1 MTMDKAGARLAGAG
15 RGAATLLLSVSF
27 LAAISPGWLSCL
39 ERPTPIGAS
48 SVRGGAPT
56 RRLLHPP
63 PRVRPRH
70 HASRTGSPDGS
81 CDGLCHARSL
91 AACLVLRGGKAKA
104 LSTAMDTKK
113 HAGSEDG
120 LAAETCISPLSA
132 AFRRTKRRRGVWD
145 QHDSPSA
152 VSVHTYET
160 PSPSTLPMLL
170 SSGCLNGPE
179 TGAFLPVRLAVNSTE
194 M

>member
-1 MTMDKAGARLAGAG
+1 MHKAGARQAGTG
-15 RGAATLLLSVSF
+15 RGAATLLLLMSF

-39 ERPTPIGAS
+39 ERPTPLGAC

-56 RRLLHPP
+56 RSMLYTQQ
-63 PRVRPRH
+63 RVRPRH
-70 HASRTGSPDGS
+70 HASRTGSADRGS

-91 AACLVLRGGKAKA
+91 AARLVLRGGKAKA
-104 LSTAMDTKK
+104 SSAAMDTKK

-120 LAAETCISPLSA
+120 SAAESCISPLSA
-132 AFRRTKRRRGVWD
+132 AFRRTKRRRGVLHE
-145 QHDSPSA
+145 HDSPSA

-160 PSPSTLPMLL
+160 PSLSTLPMLL

-179 TGAFLPVRLAVNSTE
+179 TGAFLPVRLQ
-194 M
+194 